1 MAGMIEY
8 AVEHGMMEKTALN
21 AMSRKGYRQL
31 DLAHRMIGQ
40 AEKGLESSGAG
51 ARAKQ
56 LAKNRLAD
64 LRTDYLHP
72 TRHSIL
78 GDMKGSKRLYKPFH
92 DYDRVDPGLARRS
105 AGRAGRAIGM
115 INDVLRDRDK
125 AIASG
130 RDRFSEEVTGAT
142 RAGIDNIIKTVI
154 RPSKVKGDAALYAPD
169 FSRVGIY
176 VPSASRQHHAP
187 TFRKDTALNDLSKQ
201 LNKSRR
207 LVRRSAARIR
217 G

>member
-40 AEKGLESSGAG
+40 AEKDLESSEAG

-72 TRHSIL
+72 TRNSIL
-78 GDMKGSKRLYKPFH
+78 GDMKGSKMLYKPFH
-92 DYDRVDPGLARRS
+92 DYGRVDPGLAREA
-105 AGRAGRAIGM
+105 AGSGGRAIGM
-115 INDVLRDRDK
+115 IGSILKERDRS
-125 AIASG
+125 IASG
-130 RDRFSEEVTGAT
+130 VDRGK
-142 RAGIDNIIKTVI
+142 AGETARSGVDNVLKTVLKPKK
-154 RPSKVKGDAALYAPD
+154 RTGDAALYAPD
-169 FSRVGIY
+169 LGRVGVY
-176 VPSASRQHHAP
+176 LPSASRRHSAP
-187 TFRKDTALNDLSKQ
+187 TFLKDTGLKNLSRQ
-201 LNKSRR
+201 INKSNR
-207 LVRRSAARIR
+207 LLRGSTARIK